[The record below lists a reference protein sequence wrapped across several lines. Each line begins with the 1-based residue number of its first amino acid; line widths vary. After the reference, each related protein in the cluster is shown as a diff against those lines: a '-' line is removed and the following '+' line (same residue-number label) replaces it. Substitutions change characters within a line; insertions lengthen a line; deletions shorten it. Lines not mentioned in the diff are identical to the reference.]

1 MFSRNLQ
8 DVSSGFV
15 VVVIVVKIDVDVVV
29 VVVVVDVV
37 IVDVVEVD
45 AVDDEVVMSS
55 SQLATEGKAGP
66 DIERQDL

>member
-15 VVVIVVKIDVDVVV
+15 VLVIVVKIDVDVV

>member
-15 VVVIVVKIDVDVVV
+15 VVVIVVKIDVD